1 MKLSFR
7 WYGQDDPVT
16 LGYIRQIPNMRS
28 IVTAVYDV
36 PVGEVWSRES
46 IAALKTE
53 VEANGLI
60 FDVVESVP
68 VHEDIKLGRPTRDRL
83 IANYQENIRRLGEA
97 GVKCI
102 CYNFMPVFDWT
113 RTQLDKPLADGST
126 ALVYYKDQLEKMDP
140 LTGELSLP
148 GWDASYKKEDLRALF
163 EAYGRLNEED
173 LWENLRYFL
182 EAVIP
187 VAEESGVN
195 MAIHPDDP
203 PWNIFGLPRIITCEA
218 NLDRFLNLVDSP
230 ANGLTLC
237 TGSLGC
243 AASNDIYRMIDK
255 YAAQGRI
262 HFMHV
267 RNVKILPD
275 GGFEESAHFS
285 ACGSLDIVR
294 ILDILHRRRF
304 NGYLRPDHGRMIWGE
319 TGRPGYGLYD
329 RALGA
334 SYINGIWETLDK
346 LRREETLR

>member
-102 CYNFMPVFDWT
+102 CYNFMPVLDWT

-218 NLDRFLNLVDSP
+218 NLDRFLKLVDSP

-346 LRREETLR
+346 LRREETL

>member
-102 CYNFMPVFDWT
+102 CYNFMPVCDWT

-218 NLDRFLNLVDSP
+218 NLDRFLKLVDSP

-346 LRREETLR
+346 LRREETL